1 MSNPVDE
8 EVRDG
13 TNEYS
18 LYFLI
23 AGICVGFATFLQVS
37 QQMSLLRKVSWFLNH
52 TYQNFSLLPQF
63 MLYRI
68 KFNSESISVYY
79 CIIVFNFMV
88 VL

>member
-37 QQMSLLRKVSWFLNH
+37 QQMSLLRKVS
-52 TYQNFSLLPQF
+52 
-63 MLYRI
+63 
-68 KFNSESISVYY
+68 
-79 CIIVFNFMV
+79 
-88 VL
+88 